1 MVTREELKKL
11 RYYDAAIQAAEER
24 KADLMQKAS
33 GLTRSLSGMPHAP
46 AHVDKMAEYM
56 VKLERIEADLGRQ
69 ILEMTELEN
78 RVRAEIEQLPDQQA
92 MIMHYRYLAV
102 NWRKGRR
109 LSWREVARKTHYVE
123 SYCRKI
129 HDAAIRRLCCENS
142 HELTKGCG

>member
-1 MVTREELKKL
+1 LITIEDLKKL

-33 GLTRSLSGMPHAP
+33 GLTRSLSGMPHAA

-56 VKLERIEADLGRQ
+56 VKLERVEADLSRQ
-69 ILEMTELEN
+69 LLEMVELEN

-92 MIMHYRYLAV
+92 TIMHYRYLAV

-109 LSWREVARKTHYVE
+109 LTWHEVAKKTHYAE
-123 SYCRKI
+123 SHCRMI
-129 HDAAIRRLCCENS
+129 HSAALKRLCGVKA
-142 HELTKGCG
+142 T

>member
-1 MVTREELKKL
+1 MITIEDLKKL

-33 GLTRSLSGMPHAP
+33 GLTRSLSGMPHAA

-56 VKLERIEADLGRQ
+56 VKLERVEADLSRQ
-69 ILEMTELEN
+69 LLEMVELEN

-92 MIMHYRYLAV
+92 TIMHYRYLAV

-109 LSWREVARKTHYVE
+109 LTWHEVARKVHYDE
-123 SYCRKI
+123 RYCRMI
-129 HDAAIRRLCCENS
+129 HSAALKRLCGV
-142 HELTKGCG
+142 KAI

>member
-1 MVTREELKKL
+1 MITIEDLKKL

-33 GLTRSLSGMPHAP
+33 GLTRSLSGMPHAA

-56 VKLERIEADLGRQ
+56 VKLERVEADLSRQ
-69 ILEMTELEN
+69 LLEMIELEN

-92 MIMHYRYLAV
+92 TIMHYRYLAV

-109 LSWREVARKTHYVE
+109 LKWYEVARKTHYDE
-123 SYCRKI
+123 RYCRMI
-129 HDAAIRRLCCENS
+129 HNAALKRLSGE
-142 HELTKGCG
+142 KKA

>member
-1 MVTREELKKL
+1 MITIEDLKKL

-33 GLTRSLSGMPHAP
+33 GLTRSLSGMPHAA

-56 VKLERIEADLGRQ
+56 VKLERVEADLSRQ
-69 ILEMTELEN
+69 LLEMIELEN

-92 MIMHYRYLAV
+92 TIMHYRYLAV

-109 LSWREVARKTHYVE
+109 LTWREVAHRTHYSVDHCHTIHRVALRNLSGE
-123 SYCRKI
+123 RK
-129 HDAAIRRLCCENS
+129 
-142 HELTKGCG
+142 